1 MVGQIGSKWGG
12 GVVTEREY
20 LQINKSL
27 IGGNVVTMTRV
38 GKLRII
44 NGYVNITEPIKN
56 NDILVY
62 LPVGD
67 RPPLRQWHGAV
78 CFAPTSSVGKT
89 LGMFIDEN
97 GADIHI
103 NDNAAT
109 LTTGAYNIN
118 FEYFVD

>member
-1 MVGQIGSKWGG
+1 MVTPEI
-12 GVVTEREY
+12 TY
-20 LQINKSL
+20 LSINKSL
-27 IGGNVVTMTRV
+27 IGGNAVSITRS

-44 NGYVNITEPIKN
+44 NGYVNITEPVKTD
-56 NDILVY
+56 DILVY
-62 LPVGD
+62 LPSQD
-67 RPPLRQWHGAV
+67 RPSRRQWGGAV
-78 CFAPTSSVGKT
+78 CFAPTASVGKT
-89 LGMFIDEN
+89 MGLFIDNN